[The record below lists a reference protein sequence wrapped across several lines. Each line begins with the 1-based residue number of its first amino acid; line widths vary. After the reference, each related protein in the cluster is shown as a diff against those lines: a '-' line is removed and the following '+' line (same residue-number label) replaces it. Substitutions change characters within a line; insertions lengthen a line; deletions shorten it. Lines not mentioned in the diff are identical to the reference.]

1 MSVDIVVGFWS
12 RKPFRERL
20 ARACAFAF
28 VVLVFSLLTV
38 VFVQLCETPNSN
50 RFELFPEAKNT
61 SQKHLIEAFTKKK
74 KKKKKKP
81 RIHASQQQPI
91 FFLCAVVF
99 LFPSFVEV
107 RILDLSFAI
116 CVYTRAYV
124 EFCVLGG
131 FPFRNRN

>member
-1 MSVDIVVGFWS
+1 M
-12 RKPFRERL
+12 
-20 ARACAFAF
+20 
-28 VVLVFSLLTV
+28 
-38 VFVQLCETPNSN
+38 QLSETPNSN

-99 LFPSFVEV
+99 LFPFFVEFRV
-107 RILDLSFAI
+107 LDLSFAI
-116 CVYTRAYV
+116 CVYTRAYTSSFAFWGDFHFV
-124 EFCVLGG
+124 TEIDSFYLGK
-131 FPFRNRN
+131 RR

>member
-1 MSVDIVVGFWS
+1 MLVFGRENRFERDS
-12 RKPFRERL
+12 R
-20 ARACAFAF
+20 ARAPSRLMCWSSLF
-28 VVLVFSLLTV
+28 VDGCVKK
-38 VFVQLCETPNSN
+38 LCETPNSN
-50 RFELFPEAKNT
+50 DSSFPEAKNT

-107 RILDLSFAI
+107 RVLDLSFAI

-131 FPFRNRN
+131 FPFCNRN